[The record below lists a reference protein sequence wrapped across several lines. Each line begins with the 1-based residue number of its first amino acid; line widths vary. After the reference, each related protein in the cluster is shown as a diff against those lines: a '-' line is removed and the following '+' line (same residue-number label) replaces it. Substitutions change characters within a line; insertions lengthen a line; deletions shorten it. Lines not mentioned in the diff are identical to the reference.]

1 LEEHHIAKPP
11 CHIDKYTLHIQALDV
26 NFTPIGASPDRE
38 KLLAAALANTSA
50 IAMGFV
56 LRIARGLPPT
66 RLATT
71 TRIRLVS
78 LLDNI
83 QESAP

>member
-1 LEEHHIAKPP
+1 MS
-11 CHIDKYTLHIQALDV
+11 IDPL
-26 NFTPIGASPDRE
+26 GASPDRE
-38 KLLAAALANTSA
+38 TLLAAALANTSA
-50 IAMGFV
+50 LAMGFV

-66 RLATT
+66 GLATT